1 MLLIRM
7 VKWQKNGSIVAFK
20 SVDGNEDLMIVTDSG
35 IIIRV
40 SLEQVSTTGRVA
52 QGVKLINSK
61 DNQKVSTITRIEK
74 DEESIEEESDITVES
89 NSTDN
94 VSRETLQDDNQ

>member
-1 MLLIRM
+1 
-7 VKWQKNGSIVAFK
+7 
-20 SVDGNEDLMIVTDSG
+20 MIVTDSG

-52 QGVKLINSK
+52 QGVKLINLK
-61 DNQKVSTITRIEK
+61 DNQKVSTITLIEK